1 MRDARVLF
9 HLRLLTITIR
19 EQSNM
24 SKQKTRR
31 ARTIHQA
38 PNDAGVIG
46 DRIADLMLHPFQVA
60 ADAVKGV
67 TPAVAKQIRS
77 KRRSEGKT
85 RATAKEPRK

>member
-1 MRDARVLF
+1 
-9 HLRLLTITIR
+9 
-19 EQSNM
+19 M

-46 DRIADLMLHPFQVA
+46 DRIADLMLHPLQVA
-60 ADAVKGV
+60 ADAVQRV

-77 KRRSEGKT
+77 KGWSEGKM
-85 RATAKEPRK
+85 RATTKRPRK